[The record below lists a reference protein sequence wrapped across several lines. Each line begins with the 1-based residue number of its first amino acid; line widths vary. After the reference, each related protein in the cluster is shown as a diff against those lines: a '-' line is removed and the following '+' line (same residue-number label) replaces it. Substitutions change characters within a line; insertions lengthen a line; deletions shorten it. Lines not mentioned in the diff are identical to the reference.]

1 MLIIKGHEQR
11 ILNFLINEY
20 LLQYGFKLTSITFSD
35 ENNDADYF
43 EDWDNI
49 GINVT
54 KPPNLLKL
62 YRDYGKHFMNQE
74 NEQKTG
80 EKYQDVEI
88 MTEEDSRLIELQEN
102 SLKQNQQLSDLET
115 KLNDL
120 NIQFHQQVSTNQQI
134 SMQLKEKE
142 SVIEILRNHPAQS
155 GDLDT
160 SKSYGD
166 LETGDQG
173 KNHALKNCDQFILHT
188 S

>member
-88 MTEEDSRLIELQEN
+88 MTEEDSRLIELQEK

-160 SKSYGD
+160 TLDVSSKSYGD

-173 KNHALKNCDQFILHT
+173 KNHALK
-188 S
+188 